1 MLQIIAILDQNVL
14 LVLHI
19 GNCTLWLSYKLDA
32 LGSSHTGSSGSVLG
46 QDASESLYTVKL

>member
-19 GNCTLWLSYKLDA
+19 GNCTLWLSCKLDA